1 MNYSGYSQHVLS
13 REDKTRKKKEINVGK
28 KEINV
33 KTQIHK
39 RLRASESRA

>member
-1 MNYSGYSQHVLS
+1 MNYSGILS
-13 REDKTRKKKEINVGK
+13 MSLAGEIRQGKKKEINVGK